1 MRKELSFYEFIQLLD
16 EEQYELVF
24 KEGEF
29 LNSSIKSD
37 LKFALYKLN
46 SFFVEVVYDAEE
58 NKIVSLTS
66 FMNAKS

>member
-1 MRKELSFYEFIQLLD
+1 MRKELSFYEFTQLS
-16 EEQYELVF
+16 EEGQYELVF

-29 LNSSIKSD
+29 LNSSSKDD

-46 SFFVEVVYDAEE
+46 SFFVEVVYDSQK
-58 NKIVSLTS
+58 NKVVSLTS